1 MKNTDKHIDFS
12 VMSREEIE
20 QYAVKMTDKVE
31 ALSMQLAWYEE
42 QIRLSRQK
50 RFGSSSEKTTEEQ
63 LNMFNEAEL
72 ESQEEK
78 DEPAM
83 KDVKPHVSRKKKGH
97 KDKFLKPLPKETIH
111 YTLSEDERICPVC
124 GEELHEMKKDI
135 RTELIVIPAKYIVRE
150 HITYSYACRNCEK
163 NGTEGTVV
171 KADSKEGLFRNSIAS
186 ASLLSDIIT
195 KKYDLAQPLYRQEQ
209 QFKLQGIK
217 LSRQNMA
224 NWIVKAGQLYFR
236 PLYDLMHEELLKR
249 DIIHADETTLEVL
262 NEPGRNANTNS
273 YMWLYRTGGCDA
285 KEPIV
290 LYDYQPSR
298 SGDKAKE
305 FLKGFNGYLQTDGY
319 AGYHKVTEANP
330 KVIPVGCMA
339 HARRKF
345 DEALK
350 ALPKDADRK
359 RAKAAIGFSYC
370 NRLFNIE
377 TDMDEKDLSYDERK
391 SYRME
396 HAKPILDEFIAW
408 AKDTIPQS
416 LPKSMLYKALQY
428 VINQELQLSNYL
440 LDGRLES
447 SNNRAERSIKPFV
460 LGRKNWLFS
469 NTPNGAEASAIIYSL
484 METAKECKLKPFEYF
499 KYLLEVLP
507 QADKNDKDILKRYLP
522 YADTLPDSCHV
533 SDNDT
538 DSE

>member
-12 VMSREEIE
+12 AMSREEIE

-31 ALSMQLAWYEE
+31 ALSMQLSWYEE
-42 QIRLSRQK
+42 QVRLSRRK
-50 RFGSSSEKTTEEQ
+50 RFGASSEKITEEQ
-63 LNMFNEAEL
+63 LNIFNEAEL
-72 ESQEEK
+72 ESQEGK

-83 KDVKPHVSRKKKGH
+83 KDVKPHVSGKKKGH
-97 KDKFLKPLPKETIH
+97 KDKLLKPLPKETIH

-150 HITYSYACRNCEK
+150 HITCSYACRNCEK

-224 NWIVKAGQLYFR
+224 NWIVKAGRLYFR

-249 DIIHADETTLEVL
+249 DVIHADETTLEVL

-298 SGDKAKE
+298 SGEKAKE
-305 FLKGFNGYLQTDGY
+305 FLEGFNGYLQTDGY

-370 NRLFNIE
+370 NRLFDIE
-377 TDMDEKDLSYDERK
+377 TEMEGKHLSYEERK
-391 SYRME
+391 SYRIE
-396 HAKPILDEFIAW
+396 YAKPIFDEFIAW
-408 AKDTIPQS
+408 AKDTIPQT

-428 VINQELQLSNYL
+428 VINQELQLSSYL
-440 LDGRLES
+440 LDGRLEI

-469 NTPNGAEASAIIYSL
+469 NTQNGAEASAIIYSL
-484 METAKECKLKPFEYF
+484 METAKECGLKPFEYF

-522 YADTLPDSCHV
+522 YADTLPDICHV

-538 DSE
+538 DGE